1 MSALTF
7 ATGFRRVRVQR
18 FGLRQCRQDFGG
30 LAGQARC
37 DEQLE
42 AGEEAA
48 QNSGKTEFCFRIGP
62 RHKRFGGWAL
72 SRSSGR
78 KEAVQLH
85 RKAGNYRTVQRA
97 AGPVQRVRDK
107 LLALRL
113 VVDFDL
119 FLRCQHQ
126 PAFLHPGDGVGAEFR
141 AVLVVAAHTD
151 FNDEFGGRRVSLA
164 VIFTPSPHYYQ
175 VWFRFRIPDGQWLLA
190 AHVTAGGHGP
200 AQDVFQE
207 F

>member
-1 MSALTF
+1 MFS
-7 ATGFRRVRVQR
+7 GSGSVNV
-18 FGLRQCRQDFGG
+18 
-30 LAGQARC
+30 AGQERC
-37 DEQLE
+37 DGQLE
-42 AGEEAA
+42 AE
-48 QNSGKTEFCFRIGP
+48 NSGKTEFCFRTCP

-126 PAFLHPGDGVGAEFR
+126 PAFLHAGDSVGAEFG
-141 AVLVVAAHTD
+141 AVVVVAAHTD
-151 FNDEFGGRRVSLA
+151 FNDEFGGGGVGLA
-164 VIFTPSPHYYQ
+164 EIFSPSPHYGQ
-175 VWFRFRIPDGQWLLA
+175 VWFRFRIPESQWLLA
-190 AHVTAGGHGP
+190 THATVGGHGP
-200 AQDVFQE
+200 AQDVFQVFRE
-207 F
+207 ETMQR